1 MSTYFFDSSALVKR
15 YAQETGTNWV
25 TGIADPQA
33 NNLLYIVRLTAVE
46 VTAALA
52 RRRRGKSLS
61 PKDAAS
67 ALALFNYDLFNQ
79 YRIIEI
85 SPQLLNT
92 ATVLADQYS
101 LRGYDAVQFATSL
114 TLHKQRQAMNLS
126 DLILVSADKELNAA
140 AQAEGLQID
149 NPNDH

>member
-33 NNLLYIVRLTAVE
+33 NNLIYIVRLTAVE

-61 PKDAAS
+61 PNDAVS
-67 ALALFNYDLFNQ
+67 ALTQFNYDLFNQ
-79 YRIIEI
+79 YRIIEV

-92 ATVLADQYS
+92 ATGIADQYA
-101 LRGYDAVQFATSL
+101 LRGYDAVQFATAL
-114 TLHKQRQAMNLS
+114 TLHTQRIALNLS

-140 AQAEGLQID
+140 AQAEGLQIE
-149 NPNDH
+149 NPNDY

>member
-15 YAQETGTNWV
+15 YAQETGTSWV
-25 TGIADPQA
+25 TGIADPQT
-33 NNLLYIVRLTAVE
+33 NNLLYLVRLTAVE

-61 PKDAAS
+61 PSDAAS
-67 ALALFNYDLFNQ
+67 ALAQFNHDLINQ
-79 YRIIEI
+79 YRVIEV

-92 ATVLADQYS
+92 AARLADQYA

-114 TLHKQRQAMNLS
+114 TLHTQRQAMGLP
-126 DLILVSADKELNAA
+126 DLILVSADTELNVA
-140 AQAEGLQID
+140 AQAEGLQIE